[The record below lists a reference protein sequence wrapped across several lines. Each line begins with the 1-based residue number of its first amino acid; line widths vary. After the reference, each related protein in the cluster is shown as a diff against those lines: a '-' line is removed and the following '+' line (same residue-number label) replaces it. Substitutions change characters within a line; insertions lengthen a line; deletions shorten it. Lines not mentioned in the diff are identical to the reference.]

1 MTLERGFDAKLA
13 GMADTNGPVDLLGA
27 TRGVYLDGYGVVFT
41 TEMGLVVTPTVNPFN
56 ADITETQ
63 KDRVH
68 SAKVTRLP
76 ALKKAITDMVKNL
89 APRLS
94 QVPDTQQIVV
104 AVRLDVPELGE
115 HHRVT
120 RVDRRKSRSP
130 LGDGGQYPDSKSNRV
145 AATLPPTPES
155 ENLSTNERGY
165 MRLGRDPARA
175 RQDRHRTTWR
185 APWKSSRSAA
195 IRSARS

>member
-1 MTLERGFDAKLA
+1 MKYAALFLLIVPAFAQIGNRPTPAAASMPSNAGGGAILGAPKSGRIPLATFVTLERAFDAKLA

-56 ADITETQ
+56 AKITETQ

-76 ALKKAITDMVKNL
+76 VLKKAVTDMVKNL
-89 APRLS
+89 AATLS

-104 AVRLDVPELGE
+104 AVRLDYLNWENTTGLPGLIVAKA
-115 HHRVT
+115 
-120 RVDRRKSRSP
+120 DRR
-130 LGDGGQYPDSKSNRV
+130 
-145 AATLPPTPES
+145 
-155 ENLSTNERGY
+155 
-165 MRLGRDPARA
+165 
-175 RQDRHRTTWR
+175 
-185 APWKSSRSAA
+185 SAMA
-195 IRSARS
+195 GNIQIEEQ